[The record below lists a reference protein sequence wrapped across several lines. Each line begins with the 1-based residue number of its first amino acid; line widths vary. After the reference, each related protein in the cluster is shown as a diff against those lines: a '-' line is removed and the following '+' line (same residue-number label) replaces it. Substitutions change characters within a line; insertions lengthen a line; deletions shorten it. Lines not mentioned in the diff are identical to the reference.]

1 MRLTALVIFIL
12 CISLASSIVA
22 MFDTSTGGRLFTEI
36 PSNGATD
43 QFIDEINNTV
53 QTQSYLGS
61 SVSQGN
67 VLSQF
72 GDFVT
77 GLYTFVKIFFMSLVL
92 PSQMLQNFGVAA
104 PLANL
109 IAVPIY
115 FIYLVALIQ
124 MISGRYVE

>member
-1 MRLTALVIFIL
+1 MRITALVIFIL
-12 CISLASSIVA
+12 CLSLASSIVSL
-22 MFDTSTGGRLFTEI
+22 FTTESGTRLFLTM
-36 PSNGATD
+36 PSNAATTQLQNEID
-43 QFIDEINNTV
+43 QTV
-53 QTQSYLGS
+53 GNQSYLGS
-61 SVSQGN
+61 SVSSGS

-92 PSQMLQNFGVAA
+92 PSQMLQQFGVSAG
-104 PLANL
+104 LANL
-109 IAVPIY
+109 IAYPIY